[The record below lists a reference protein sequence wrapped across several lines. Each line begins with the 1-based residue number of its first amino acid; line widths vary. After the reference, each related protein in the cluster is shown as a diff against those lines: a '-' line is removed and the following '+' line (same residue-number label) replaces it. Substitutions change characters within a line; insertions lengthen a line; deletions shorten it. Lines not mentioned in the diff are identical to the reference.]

1 LIPNLEGSLLEYR
14 GIFLFQNGIF
24 TPLEIMLPCSAAGLY
39 FRTIP
44 AGVNAPLEFL
54 TGFTVGAEDE
64 LMEV

>member
-1 LIPNLEGSLLEYR
+1 MQIADCGLKSSKSEIRFFKINL
-14 GIFLFQNGIF
+14 F